1 VDNGHSRYDET
12 CRRCGHW
19 MFRWWVLGCP
29 NAYLCIMCGEMWDE
43 EIALNRLLQRCGCC
57 TPGMFVLGRRAL
69 RKVRIAHDLQCVA

>member
-1 VDNGHSRYDET
+1 
-12 CRRCGHW
+12 